1 MENSNVKKDIKKE
14 FLYKIFLI
22 IAIIVAINFIS
33 LRIFTRLDLTK
44 NKTYTLSDASK
55 EIVKQLEDNF
65 EIRAYFSNDL
75 PYPFNTIK
83 QDVKDFLSDYR
94 SYSNGKI
101 NYVFISPSDDDQ
113 NNEVFK
119 EAQKFGIQPFPVGS
133 KAKQEIR
140 NVLMGLVVLYQGKT
154 ETIQLTRNTVTG
166 QVVPTV
172 ADLEYELTSIIKKLA
187 TEKKKKIGFLTGHD
201 EYEYSKMNTISNA
214 MNRYYDVVNINL
226 SSNTPISEDVYVLV
240 VFGPKREIP
249 DWQRYLIDQ
258 YIMRGG
264 NVLWLIDKI
273 YPNYQQQMT
282 IGNVFELG
290 LDSMLLNYGIK
301 INNDLLRDLQCAQVS
316 VQTSIGI
323 PLPMSY
329 PFFPVV
335 TNINKDINAFKNIEY
350 VTLQFAS
357 TLDLKAAETIGIKA
371 IPILK
376 SSQKAGVATGF
387 FILNIEQFQNLTR
400 SKADSIFNQG
410 DFVLAAEYIGK
421 FKSYYDGKEVPKDT
435 TPNSTPPNIQ
445 QKNQCDRDVRMIVVT
460 DADFANEEKRP
471 GPENINFFLN
481 LVDYLADDVGLSEI
495 RSKMTS
501 ETPINE
507 AELSPAKKT
516 FIKYFDLI
524 FPPIVVLLLGLYIW
538 NRKKARRK
546 KMQEN

>member
-1 MENSNVKKDIKKE
+1 MENSNVKKDVKKE
-14 FLYKIFLI
+14 FFYKLFLI
-22 IAIIVAINFIS
+22 IAIIIAINLIS
-33 LRIFTRLDLTK
+33 LRIFTRIDLTK
-44 NKTYTLSDASK
+44 NKTYTLSSASK
-55 EIVKQLEDNF
+55 DIVKQLEDNF

-101 NYVFISPSDDDQ
+101 NYVFITPSDDDQ

-133 KAKQEIR
+133 KSKQEIR

-166 QVVPTV
+166 QIVPTV
-172 ADLEYELTSIIKKLA
+172 ADLEYELTSIIKKLS

-201 EYEYSKMNTISNA
+201 EYEYSKMNTISNV

-226 SSNTPISEDVYVLV
+226 SSGTPISEDVYVLV

-264 NVLWLIDKI
+264 NVLWLLDKI

-282 IGNVFELG
+282 LGNKFELG

-301 INNDLLRDLQCAQVS
+301 INDDLLRDVQCAQVS

-323 PLPMSY
+323 PLPMNY

-335 TNINKDINAFKNIEY
+335 TNINREINAFKNIEY

-376 SSQKAGVATGF
+376 SSEKAGVATGF

-400 SKADSIFNQG
+400 SKLDSIFNQG
-410 DFVLAAEYIGK
+410 DFVLGAEYIGK
-421 FKSYYDGKEVPKDT
+421 FKSYYTGKEVPKDT
-435 TPNSTPPNIQ
+435 TPNSTPPNIE
-445 QKNQCDRDVRMIVVT
+445 QKNQSDKDVRMIVIT

-471 GPENINFFLN
+471 GQENINFFLN

-501 ETPINE
+501 EVPINE
-507 AELSPAKKT
+507 AELTPTKKA

-524 FPPIVVLLLGLYIW
+524 FPPVVVLVLGIYIW
-538 NRKKARRK
+538 QRKKARRK
-546 KMQEN
+546 KLQEN